1 MEITK
6 TKHAVQEPL
15 WWLQDQNQQ
24 LNELLTTDSELKEAP
39 LRRDVRNLGRILGD
53 VIKEQSGVGVFESV
67 EQLRSCSIEQR
78 EKGVAAQHAT
88 VDSMDPRQ
96 ALLLTRAFSI
106 YFELVNLAETNHR
119 KRRRRAGQVVGAESQ
134 AGTMRGTFR
143 RMREAAK

>member
-1 MEITK
+1 METPK
-6 TKHAVQEPL
+6 TKDVVQEPL
-15 WWLQDQNQQ
+15 WWAQDQHQQ
-24 LNELLTTDSELKEAP
+24 LDELLTADVELKEAP
-39 LRRDVRNLGRILGD
+39 LRRDVRNLGRILGE
-53 VIKEQSGVGVFESV
+53 VIKEQSGLAVFDSV
-67 EQLRSCSIEQR
+67 EQLRSYSIDQR
-78 EKGVAAQHAT
+78 EKGLPAHHGT

-143 RMREAAK
+143 RM